1 MTHEGTPAGHD
12 HHASGC
18 GHDHAAA
25 GGMCAQDAA
34 CAGSAEACSMEGEAC
49 CGGHGQADLF
59 AFPTTTETVTVPAVQ
74 FAGLLDLV
82 EKLCEDPRTLTQEP
96 DYLEAQRLLGKQAPK
111 LVLLREQFLVR
122 MQTLL
127 AEAQA
132 AR

>member
-1 MTHEGTPAGHD
+1 MTQAD
-12 HHASGC
+12 HHEAGC
-18 GHDHAAA
+18 SHNHGAH
-25 GGMCAQDAA
+25 GGLCAQDAA
-34 CAGSAEACSMEGEAC
+34 CAGSADACGMEAGAC

-82 EKLCEDPRTLTQEP
+82 EKLSDDPRLLTQEP
-96 DYLEAQRLLGKQAPK
+96 DYLEAQRLLGQQAPE
-111 LVLLREQFLVR
+111 LVRLRDEFLVR